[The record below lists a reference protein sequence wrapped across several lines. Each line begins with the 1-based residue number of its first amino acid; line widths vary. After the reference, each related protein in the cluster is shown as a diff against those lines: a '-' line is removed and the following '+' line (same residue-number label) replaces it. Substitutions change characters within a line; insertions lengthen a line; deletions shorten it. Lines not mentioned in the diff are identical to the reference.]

1 MLTHVEATE
10 VRKLSV
16 GRRMSAFMS
25 FLHTLATNSR
35 IGDIPDAVDVYAS
48 WSLNSDIVRR
58 QLAGN
63 VYVMLLS
70 SGLIK
75 VTTPDD
81 DLRPDAEVQGQQK
94 AVVDAIMNHA
104 SGQQFERL
112 VQPAKASW
120 AAIDDN
126 VKRRFI
132 QAARSADHSFMADG
146 ETGTRCWVDDYLI
159 PALEAE
165 GLAIVEAAK
174 KDA

>member
-1 MLTHVEATE
+1 MLTHDEATE
-10 VRKLSV
+10 VRTLSI
-16 GRRMSAFMS
+16 GGRMSAFMS
-25 FLHTLATNSR
+25 FLHTLATNNR
-35 IGDIPDAVDVYAS
+35 IGDIPDAVDVYAT
-48 WSLNSDIVRR
+48 WSLNSDNVRR
-58 QLAGN
+58 SLAGK

-70 SGLIK
+70 SGSIK

-81 DLRPDAEVQGQQK
+81 NLRPDPEVQEQQK
-94 AVVDAIMNHA
+94 AIFDAIMNHA

-112 VQPAKASW
+112 VQPVTARQV
-120 AAIDDN
+120 AIDDSI
-126 VKRRFI
+126 KRRFI

-146 ETGTRCWVDDYLI
+146 ETGTRCWVEDYLI